1 MSRYLPASYPAAN
14 ATPMGLSVDGPADL
28 TAHIYQCCL
37 QYPTLLPEIA
47 TDLGKIT
54 TSLISLIST
63 STKWLPVN

>member
-14 ATPMGLSVDGPADL
+14 ATPMGLSVDGRADL

-47 TDLGKIT
+47 LDLENIIT
-54 TSLISLIST
+54 S
-63 STKWLPVN
+63 